1 MSLLILG
8 LALFFAIHALP
19 WLPPLR
25 RRLIERL
32 GALPYR
38 GLFALVSALGLLLIV
53 LGHARAPHEPLWL
66 PPAWGRPLV
75 YPLLF
80 AAFVL
85 LAAAYLPGNLKRY
98 TRHPMLWGVVLWG
111 VGHLL
116 VRGDLSSLLL
126 FGGFIGYALLA
137 MASANLRGARKTE
150 QRQPLWKD
158 ALVLVAG
165 AAAYA
170 GFALAHPWLIGV
182 AVLP

>member
-25 RRLIERL
+25 RRLIERF

-38 GLFALVSALGLLLIV
+38 GLFTLLSALGLVLIV
-53 LGHARAPHEPLWL
+53 LGYARAPYEPLWL
-66 PPAWGRPLV
+66 PPTWGRPLV

-126 FGGFIGYALLA
+126 FGGFIAYALLA
-137 MASANLRGARKTE
+137 MMSANLRGARKAE
-150 QRQPLWKD
+150 RRQPLWQD
-158 ALVLVAG
+158 ALVLVVG